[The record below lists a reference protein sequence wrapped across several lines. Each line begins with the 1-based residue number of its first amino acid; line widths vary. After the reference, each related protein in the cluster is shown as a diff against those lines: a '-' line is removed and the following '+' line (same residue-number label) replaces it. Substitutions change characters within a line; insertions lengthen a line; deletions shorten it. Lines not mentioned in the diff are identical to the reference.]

1 MALRIAIAE
10 DSYLVRE
17 GLTQLLAGAPE
28 LEVVA
33 VCEDTYAL
41 LEAIE
46 HDTPDV
52 VLSDIRMPPFRDRE
66 GIRVAARLRDT
77 HPEIG
82 VVILSQY
89 GDPSLALDLFEAGS
103 EGRAYLLK
111 ERVGDR
117 GELVEA
123 IKAVADGRSV
133 VDPKIIDGLITERA
147 RSAASPL
154 DELTARE
161 REVLAEVAT
170 GKSNAAIASLL
181 FLTKRAVEKH
191 INAIFM
197 KLNLRETEDTSR
209 RVTAALLFLA
219 DESAR
224 LGPPGI

>member
-10 DSYLVRE
+10 DSYLLRE
-17 GLTQLLAGAPE
+17 GLAQLLAGALE
-28 LEVVA
+28 LEVIA
-33 VCEDTYAL
+33 VCDDTYAL

-46 HDTPDV
+46 ADPPDV

-66 GIRVAARLRDT
+66 GIRVAAQLRET

-89 GDPSLALDLFEAGS
+89 ADPSLALDLFEAGS

-111 ERVGDR
+111 ERVGNR
-117 GELVEA
+117 GELVDA
-123 IKAVADGRSV
+123 IEAVADGRSV
-133 VDPKIIDGLITERA
+133 VDPKIIDGLIAERA
-147 RSAASPL
+147 RSSASPL
-154 DELTARE
+154 GELTARE
-161 REVLAEVAT
+161 REVLAEVAA

-191 INAIFM
+191 INAIFL
-197 KLNLRETEDTSR
+197 KLNLRDTEDTSR
-209 RVTAALLFLA
+209 RVKAALLFLA

-224 LGPPGI
+224 VGPPGI